1 MGNTLWGATPE
12 EWALW
17 RSLCPEHL
25 LPTVCNPEAAV
36 SKKSQ
41 LYRIDKTTGQLLH
54 PAKVPSLYNRK
65 KQIAGIRQWASLLIT
80 PAMLDSWQ
88 EGPDYGICVRT
99 GLGLLALDC
108 DSEDA
113 GHHTIIEQILRDT
126 LGCLPPCR
134 FRENSNKCLYLLN
147 APFERRKSVLRLPDE
162 DGRPA
167 QIELLATGQQF
178 MAAGIHPSGA
188 RIVWRCEGE
197 LCPVVVSE
205 EQLEAI
211 EVRLRALLPVIS
223 AQTSVSEK
231 SSDDVAD
238 LEREVMLA
246 RVDEQTFEDLRS
258 ALWYAP
264 VLEMAGPYSS
274 WVDMG
279 NRLAW
284 FKGTEYEERAR
295 ELWIEWSAAAPGG
308 DGDAAAAKW
317 DNDALKADRTG
328 YQAIF
333 KRAADNGWINPG
345 SERMKHPVAVA
356 EDFED
361 LGAVEPTNKKPWPAF
376 VRKDKTGVI
385 KNTIDNV
392 TKAVARPDF
401 CGVQVRFDQFRDE
414 IMLAEEGDSQWVPI
428 TDPDFSRLRITLE
441 RRQFDPVSKELIR
454 DAVLLVADENP
465 FDSAIEWLNS
475 VDWDGVPRVK
485 TFFETYF
492 GVEPSEYTSAV
503 SLYAWTAL
511 AGRVLSPGCKA
522 DMVPVLVGE
531 QGCGKSTGIAA
542 LSPAPDFFTEISLA
556 ERDEDLSRK
565 MRGRLVGEIS
575 ELRGL
580 NSKEIESIKAFITR
594 THEVWVP
601 KYREFATQFPRR
613 LVMFGT
619 TNQEEFLAD
628 ETGNRRWLPLRVGK
642 VRVDDIKRDVMQLWA
657 EGAELYRTLGGV
669 QFRDAERLAS
679 GVHEQH
685 MIKDAWLEIVE
696 SWLDEPDAL
705 TGERP
710 RTREFLRASDVL
722 QDAIGLSPRS
732 ISRREENRI
741 GSVLRELGYVS
752 NRPRVN
758 GKKVRVF
765 ERVGHPGPSL
775 FEKGTWK

>member
-1 MGNTLWGATPE
+1 MAIRYTQGRNAKDNQPRDRSATDFTAFE
-12 EWALW
+12 KSV
-17 RSLCPEHL
+17 RKSCVRIGVK
-25 LPTVCNPEAAV
+25 PTDTKDILDK
-36 SKKSQ
+36 KKSNLPYLWCTFRPGMPRRRCDSSAGD
-41 LYRIDKTTGQLLH
+41 LYVLPLDLDGISEEGWQCVKAAISNYRSFSYTTASHKH
-54 PAKVPSLYNRK
+54 PAVNGESRIRIVLEPSRPITAAEKPIVLQQLQT
-65 KQIAGIRQWASLLIT
+65 QIMSVVGLTYAGPVRWD
-80 PAMLDSWQ
+80 DSV
-88 EGPDYGICVRT
+88 Y
-99 GLGLLALDC
+99 
-108 DSEDA
+108 
-113 GHHTIIEQILRDT
+113 
-126 LGCLPPCR
+126 
-134 FRENSNKCLYLLN
+134 
-147 APFERRKSVLRLPDE
+147 
-162 DGRPA
+162 RPA
-167 QIELLATGQQF
+167 QIIYLPDENAEFESFNGQPVDVDALLAET
-178 MAAGIHPSGA
+178 PK
-188 RIVWRCEGE
+188 GE
-197 LCPVVVSE
+197 ENSRECDRLPAPDTNPV
-205 EQLEAI
+205 
-211 EVRLRALLPVIS
+211 
-223 AQTSVSEK
+223 
-231 SSDDVAD
+231 DD
-238 LEREVMLA
+238 LERLVMLDN
-246 RVDEQTFEDLRS
+246 VNDETFDDIRS
-258 ALWYAP
+258 ALWHLDVIADA
-264 VLEMAGPYSS
+264 EGGCGRYSA
-274 WVDMG
+274 WIAMG

-333 KRAADNGWINPG
+333 KRAGDAGWINPG
-345 SERMKHPVAVA
+345 VERMKHPVAVA

-475 VDWDGVPRVK
+475 ANWDGLSRVK

-685 MIKDAWLEIVE
+685 MIKDAWFEIVE

-732 ISRREENRI
+732 IGKREENRI
-741 GSVLRELGYVS
+741 SGVLKKLGYIN

-765 ERVGHPGPSL
+765 ERVGRPGP
-775 FEKGTWK
+775 T